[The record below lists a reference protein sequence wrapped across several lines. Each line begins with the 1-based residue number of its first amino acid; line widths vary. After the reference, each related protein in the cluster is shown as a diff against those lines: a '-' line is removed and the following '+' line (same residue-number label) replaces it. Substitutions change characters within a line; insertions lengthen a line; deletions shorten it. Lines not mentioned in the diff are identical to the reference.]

1 MNEFSTAP
9 TPAASI
15 AEFSQTLPADYLER
29 FNPAEIA
36 VHAHIALGRKSGR
49 VATGLFPW
57 RDLSVSAL
65 CVCVEDRP
73 GLLAL
78 ISSSLAQ
85 LGFEVD
91 GAEAYCR
98 KSPSH
103 SEAREALDVFWLRD
117 PEGRVSHEEVATF
130 GELLQEVLDGRR
142 EAVSP
147 ALGSRELGGEGT
159 TVRFLENSVGQLATL
174 EVETNDRSGLLW
186 VITRAL
192 HQTDVQI
199 VGSQI
204 RTQGRRVLDR
214 FVLEEIGGNAI
225 TNERRLEIQVAVLSA
240 VEI

>member
-9 TPAASI
+9 TPPASI
-15 AEFSQTLPADYLER
+15 AEFSETLPADYLER

-36 VHAHIALGRKSGR
+36 VHAHIVLGRQPGK
-49 VATGLFPW
+49 VAVGLFPW

-65 CVCVEDRP
+65 CVSVEDRP

-91 GAEAYCR
+91 GAEAFCR
-98 KSPSH
+98 KLEG
-103 SEAREALDVFWLRD
+103 SESRREALDVFWLRD
-117 PEGRVSHEEVATF
+117 PEGRISHEEVAAF
-130 GELLQEVLDGRR
+130 GELLQEVLEGRR
-142 EAVSP
+142 EALSP
-147 ALGSRELGGEGT
+147 ALGAREASGEGT

-192 HQTDVQI
+192 HQANVQI

-214 FVLEEIGGNAI
+214 FVLEEIGGNPI

-240 VEI
+240 VEV